1 MKSLRSS
8 SMIAAAMSVVRPS
21 VRRRAVAASAARSV
35 PSTTD
40 RRLGVAEPPLTRGVS
55 EVPSELNQ
63 IADRAA
69 PMSYSLI
76 GW

>member
-8 SMIAAAMSVVRPS
+8 SMIAAAMSVVRPGA
-21 VRRRAVAASAARSV
+21 RRRAVAASTARPG
-35 PSTTD
+35 PSATD
-40 RRLGVAEPPLTRGVS
+40 RQCGVAEPPLMLGGA
-55 EVPSELNQ
+55 EVPSELNS
-63 IADRAA
+63 IADRSA